1 MIHRNY
7 ETLDA
12 IAVIMAM
19 GLVGGILVGLFVF
32 PIDPSVAPII
42 SSLATAILGIPV
54 SYGAFRWGNSLG
66 AKQAADTAAK
76 VSEAQAAALS
86 QIAGAGPPPPAV
98 PLSDDEPSAAD
109 KRAAFDQTYGDPK

>member
-1 MIHRNY
+1 MKTTFDVREGVVQRNY

-12 IAVIMAM
+12 IAVIMALTM
-19 GLVGGILVGLFVF
+19 VGGILIGLFVF
-32 PIDPSVAPII
+32 SIDPAVAPII
-42 SSLATAILGIPV
+42 SSLATAILGLPV

-86 QIAGAGPPPPAV
+86 QIAGAT
-98 PLSDDEPSAAD
+98 SETT
-109 KRAAFDQTYGDPK
+109 KDPE

>member
-1 MIHRNY
+1 MPQRNY

-12 IAVIMAM
+12 IAVILALAM
-19 GLVGGILVGLFVF
+19 VGGILVGLFTK
-32 PIDPSVAPII
+32 PIDPAVAPIV

-86 QIAGAGPPPPAV
+86 QIAGAGPPPPAS
-98 PLSDDEPSAAD
+98 PLANEDEP
-109 KRAAFDQTYGDPK
+109 K

>member
-1 MIHRNY
+1 MIQRNY

-12 IAVIMAM
+12 IAVVMSLA
-19 GLVGGILVGLFVF
+19 LVGGIIVGLFVF
-32 PIDPSVAPII
+32 KIDDAVAPII

-86 QIAGAGPPPPAV
+86 QIAGAGPPPPAA
-98 PLSDDEPSAAD
+98 PLSDEKDS
-109 KRAAFDQTYGDPK
+109 K